1 MCVQDKRPHFK
12 SNTFRTKCALSNDDY
27 NGDAAIRT
35 PQREKNVARRKTDGR
50 NYACA
55 KVISVADVFLIS
67 QSAHSLRELSGCN
80 EKLRLRMSHLLS
92 TSKKLILRH

>member
-1 MCVQDKRPHFK
+1 MTITTSWYGNPH
-12 SNTFRTKCALSNDDY
+12 S
-27 NGDAAIRT
+27 
-35 PQREKNVARRKTDGR
+35 PQREKNSREDRRHR

-67 QSAHSLRELSGCN
+67 PSAHSLRRLSGCN

-92 TSKKLILRH
+92 TSKKLILQH